1 MFKIPHSKSETTEVV
16 EDTNIAKRTRSK
28 LCLTSTPLEQIEGAF
43 IPPDITTDM
52 YDMDCDNDDW
62 MDFLKKFTRPLDEIV
77 KSNEQED
84 EEQDP
89 EYNILAD
96 EELDEVDKEELRM
109 DKAVKVSKKELNNLI
124 TELFEYTDEYCTQ
137 IEINNATEN
146 EKNTVDVDELK
157 EADKTVS
164 KTNRIDILVIVLY
177 IVAHMTKHL
186 YLLNVL

>member
-1 MFKIPHSKSETTEVV
+1 MDALTSWSEDGCFKVPLSVPSDQS

-28 LCLTSTPLEQIEGAF
+28 LCLTSTPLEKIEEAF

-77 KSNEQED
+77 KSTEQED

-96 EELDEVDKEELRM
+96 EELDEIDKEELRM
-109 DKAVKVSKKELNNLI
+109 DKAVKISKKELNNLI
-124 TELFEYTDEYCTQ
+124 AELFDYTDEFCTQ
-137 IEINNATEN
+137 LAKEN
-146 EKNTVDVDELK
+146 MTDNTLK
-157 EADKTVS
+157 EEDITVS
-164 KTNRIDILVIVLY
+164 NIVIFY
-177 IVAHMTKHL
+177 FH
-186 YLLNVL
+186 